1 MCVGGP
7 DVPNNLLIL
16 HIHLLSLKC
25 SIRYQNTHDL
35 LFRCI
40 DKVII
45 TELSNADKEALEQD
59 HHDGRNGN
67 AEWHLESE

>member
-1 MCVGGP
+1 MC
-7 DVPNNLLIL
+7 
-16 HIHLLSLKC
+16 
-25 SIRYQNTHDL
+25 YQIYHDL
-35 LFRCI
+35 LFRCV

-67 AEWHLESE
+67 AEWHLESGCQ